1 MRKIILLAAIAAV
14 LLLALTL
21 TRCGRKKPA
30 DTIKTDAGK
39 VTVTFLGHASL
50 MFQWNGKVID
60 IDPCSDQADYS
71 KLPKADLVLVTH
83 EHEDHLD
90 PAAVAAVSKPG
101 TVVAASAL
109 AAAKLPGAVSLR
121 NGDSRKF
128 LGQLLRVDSVP
139 AYNIAHMRAPGRPY
153 HPKGAG
159 NGYVLHFG
167 TTRFYVAGDTEDI
180 PEMSALA
187 DVDVAFLPVNLPYTM
202 DIDMLDHAAN
212 MLRPKILYPYHTTDT
227 DMRAVASR
235 LRDVPGVQTRIRP
248 MK

>member
-1 MRKIILLAAIAAV
+1 MRKILILVGMAAV
-14 LLLALTL
+14 LLLILGL

-60 IDPCSDQADYS
+60 IDPCSEQADYTR
-71 KLPKADLVLVTH
+71 LPKADLVLVTH
-83 EHEDHLD
+83 EHPDHLD
-90 PAAVAAVSKPG
+90 PDAVKAVSKPE

-128 LGQLLRVDSVP
+128 LGQLRVDAVP
-139 AYNIAHMRAPGRPY
+139 AYNIVHMRSPGHPF
-153 HPKGAG
+153 HPKGVG

-167 TTRFYVAGDTEDI
+167 STRFYVAGDTEDI

-187 DVDVAFLPVNLPYTM
+187 DVDVAFLPVDLPYTM

-227 DMRAVASR
+227 VMRAVASR
-235 LRDVPGVQTRIRP
+235 LKDVPGVQTRIRP